1 MKLSFSSLIFVFK
14 GYKPPIYENA
24 AKVDIFVDKKA

>member
-1 MKLSFSSLIFVFK
+1 MKLSSMFFVFVFK
-14 GYKPPIYENA
+14 GNKSPIYENA